1 VNTKPLAGQIALVT
15 GASQG
20 IGKAIALG
28 LVDAGATLCLVGRES
43 QKLRVV
49 SEEAHAA
56 TGQVLTYQTDLTV
69 DSDLRKLC
77 SYVKDEIR
85 RLDILILCAGLHAL
99 GTTEQASADSFDA
112 LYHANVRAPYS
123 LTQALLPLL
132 RTAHGQVV
140 FINSSVGL
148 QSRAQVG
155 QFAATQHAL
164 KAVADSLR
172 DEINSDGIRVLNVF
186 PGRTATPR
194 QAAIYRSEGRP
205 YRPGVLLQPEDIA
218 TMVICALCLPR
229 TAEVTEI
236 RMRPLLKSY

>member
-1 VNTKPLAGQIALVT
+1 MNTKPLAGQVALVT

-20 IGKAIALG
+20 IGKAIASG
-28 LVDAGATLCLVGRES
+28 LIDAGATLCLVGRDP
-43 QKLRVV
+43 QKLQAV
-49 SEEAHAA
+49 SEEVHAA
-56 TGQVLTYQTDLTV
+56 VGQVLTYQTDLTV
-69 DSDLRKLC
+69 DGDLQKLC
-77 SYVKDEIR
+77 SYVKDEIK
-85 RLDILILCAGLHAL
+85 RLDILILCAGLHSI
-99 GTTEQASADSFDA
+99 GTIEQASADGFDA
-112 LYHANVRAPYS
+112 LFEANVRAPYT
-123 LTQALLPLL
+123 LIQVLLPLL
-132 RTAHGQVV
+132 RNFRGQVV

-172 DEINSDGIRVLNVF
+172 DEINADGIRVLNVF

-194 QAAIYRSEGRP
+194 QAAIYQIEGRVYLP
-205 YRPGVLLQPEDIA
+205 EVLLQPQDIA

-236 RMRPLLKSY
+236 RMRPLVKSY